1 MQAVHRCVEKY
12 CEQPCKKFYLKIS
25 QMPEGFYVCPSGYSV
40 YHKRNNEGSKFFVGM
55 LVKKHYKKKSNVKTK
70 DEEYMIIQEQMFF
83 SLMHAQEEYLE
94 IQRTLEQSKEIHK
107 DLLHDVRKLD
117 SLIKSKS
124 DAIIREYGKDTNC
137 SHELLNKIKNINAM
151 EELIACKYSVYDLV
165 SNIGVLT
172 MGTTSLVNVYK
183 KFDKVRYILI
193 GYKNKKVN
201 IEFEGET
208 TYEYAM
214 SIGYADILPFLL
226 LENAIKYTIGDHDI
240 TVTFEEKKDVLY
252 VSITSYGPY
261 CEEDELEMIFNRN
274 YRGRNTEKYSTE
286 GTGVG
291 LFLVKEIC
299 NQFNI
304 EIRIS
309 SDYIKTFNGIK
320 CGYFTV
326 NLIF

>member
-1 MQAVHRCVEKY
+1 
-12 CEQPCKKFYLKIS
+12 
-25 QMPEGFYVCPSGYSV
+25 
-40 YHKRNNEGSKFFVGM
+40 
-55 LVKKHYKKKSNVKTK
+55 
-70 DEEYMIIQEQMFF
+70 
-83 SLMHAQEEYLE
+83 MHAQEEYLE

-214 SIGYADILPFLL
+214 SIGYADILPFCYW
-226 LENAIKYTIGDHDI
+226 K
-240 TVTFEEKKDVLY
+240 
-252 VSITSYGPY
+252 
-261 CEEDELEMIFNRN
+261 M
-274 YRGRNTEKYSTE
+274 
-286 GTGVG
+286 
-291 LFLVKEIC
+291 
-299 NQFNI
+299 Q
-304 EIRIS
+304 
-309 SDYIKTFNGIK
+309 
-320 CGYFTV
+320 
-326 NLIF
+326 